1 MFVIKILLYYTMNYP
16 SKQQIKFVHILL
28 PANIV
33 LSIFFSQEILFT
45 WLKLVS
51 QKAFLYIEKKDTMS
65 YAIIQF

>member
-16 SKQQIKFVHILL
+16 SEQQIKFVHILL

-33 LSIFFSQEILFT
+33 LSFFFSQEILFT